1 MIKQVHDCN
10 KSQNKGSPTETEAYN
25 LLHFTRPNKNGI
37 KSVTYLRKLM
47 LLLERV
53 EEMKLRQCVYSNDKE
68 KLVNTINTNT
78 SVIAQIIKE
87 NIRIASE
94 ICNMDEQKRKER
106 LENLKNVQISKEHAY
121 RKCDSFPKSYV
132 EIESDSRFPK
142 STLLIKKEKNN
153 AFETDQLSSKAVNE
167 TRVNLP
173 INASRNDSNSVITIK
188 SHKST
193 DTEIEINNII
203 SEIVTRFC
211 PDRTIKEGTPSHSSS
226 LSALSSDPSIGNEN
240 SHKFST
246 TISSIEEE
254 EILQYIFDEEET
266 PLINRDV
273 NLIQTAVLETP
284 VIENITKSF
293 DKKDEGYFN
302 AADVVITSTSGNY
315 TGTEFFLGNQ
325 TSSSTTSGCIF
336 HIPQQ
341 KWIQKP

>member
-1 MIKQVHDCN
+1 
-10 KSQNKGSPTETEAYN
+10 
-25 LLHFTRPNKNGI
+25 
-37 KSVTYLRKLM
+37 
-47 LLLERV
+47 
-53 EEMKLRQCVYSNDKE
+53 
-68 KLVNTINTNT
+68 
-78 SVIAQIIKE
+78 
-87 NIRIASE
+87 
-94 ICNMDEQKRKER
+94 MDEQKRKER

-142 STLLIKKEKNN
+142 STLLIKKEKIN
-153 AFETDQLSSKAVNE
+153 AFETDPLSSKAVNK
-167 TRVNLP
+167 TRIKLP
-173 INASRNDSNSVITIK
+173 INTSQIDSNSVITVE
-188 SHKST
+188 SHKNT
-193 DTEIEINNII
+193 ETEIEINNVI
-203 SEIVTRFC
+203 SDILKRFY
-211 PDRTIKEGTPSHSSS
+211 PDHTIKEDAPHSSS
-226 LSALSSDPSIGNEN
+226 LSALSSDSSIGNEN

-246 TISSIEEE
+246 TISNIEEE
-254 EILQYIFDEEET
+254 EILQYVFDEEEM

-284 VIENITKSF
+284 VIETKSF